1 MKTDRPSSATALNH
15 ASTFSGRL
23 RKSIRKY
30 HQIYLILVLC
40 SIFVF
45 IFEYIP
51 MYGITMAF
59 REYKFNLGL
68 FRSPWIGFDYFKA
81 FFAYFNFSN
90 IIRNTLVIGFFKII
104 VYFPIPIVFALM
116 LNEMKNV
123 HFKRFIQTVTYL
135 PFFISW
141 VVAIQ
146 LFYHFL
152 SLDGLINSFRVNLG
166 FEKVFYM
173 NSPFHFYWIMFFSY
187 AWKNIGMNSI
197 IYLAALSG
205 VDPQLYEAADVEGAG
220 PIRKMWSISLPSIMP
235 TVVMLF
241 ILSLA
246 GLLRAGWEQI
256 YLLRTPGNMHLADI
270 IDTYVIEMGLRNGQ
284 FGYATA
290 VSLFQGVIGL
300 LLVLITNK
308 VSKRVS
314 ELSLF

>member
-1 MKTDRPSSATALNH
+1 
-15 ASTFSGRL
+15 
-23 RKSIRKY
+23 
-30 HQIYLILVLC
+30 
-40 SIFVF
+40 
-45 IFEYIP
+45 
-51 MYGITMAF
+51 
-59 REYKFNLGL
+59 
-68 FRSPWIGFDYFKA
+68 
-81 FFAYFNFSN
+81 
-90 IIRNTLVIGFFKII
+90 
-104 VYFPIPIVFALM
+104 
-116 LNEMKNV
+116 
-123 HFKRFIQTVTYL
+123 
-135 PFFISW
+135 
-141 VVAIQ
+141 
-146 LFYHFL
+146 
-152 SLDGLINSFRVNLG
+152 
-166 FEKVFYM
+166 
-173 NSPFHFYWIMFFSY
+173 
-187 AWKNIGMNSI
+187 MNSI

>member
-1 MKTDRPSSATALNH
+1 MKTDPIPSTAGQIGSPGFLE
-15 ASTFSGRL
+15 RL
-23 RKSIRKY
+23 RKSVRKY

-40 SIFVF
+40 AMFVF
-45 IFEYIP
+45 VFEYIP
-51 MYGITMAF
+51 MYGISMAF
-59 REYKFNLGL
+59 REYKFNLGM
-68 FRSPWIGFDYFKA
+68 FRSPWIGFGYFTT
-81 FFAYFNFSN
+81 FFSYFNFSL

-104 VYFPIPIVFALM
+104 VYFPVPIVFALM
-116 LNEMKNV
+116 LNEIKNLP
-123 HFKRFIQTVTYL
+123 FKRFIQTVTYL

-152 SLDGLINSFRVNLG
+152 SLDGLINQFRVNLG
-166 FEKVFYM
+166 LEKVFYM

-270 IDTYVIEMGLRNGQ
+270 IDTYVIEQGLRQGQ

-300 LLVLITNK
+300 MLVLITNK
-308 VSKRVS
+308 ISKRVS
-314 ELSLF
+314 EMSLF